1 MKRYILTLHTGHG
14 HVEDIP
20 AMLGTE
26 PIMDEYWRD
35 KRVDFSKIK
44 VPAYI
49 LASYSTGLH
58 TEGSLRCFEEMTQPA
73 WYVLRAIKVL
83 RKVLTLVG

>member
-1 MKRYILTLHTGHG
+1 MLMITTGNG
-14 HVEDIP
+14 QIEDLP
-20 AMLGTE
+20 AMMG
-26 PIMDEYWRD
+26 MDAVMSEYWRD
-35 KRVDFSKIK
+35 KRADFSKIK

-73 WYVLRAIKVL
+73 WYVPIRLQ
-83 RKVLTLVG
+83 

>member
-1 MKRYILTLHTGHG
+1 MLMITTGNG
-14 HVEDIP
+14 QIEDLP
-20 AMLGTE
+20 AMMGTDAV
-26 PIMDEYWRD
+26 MSEYWRD
-35 KRVDFSKIK
+35 KRADFSKIK

-73 WYVLRAIKVL
+73 WYVPIRLQ
-83 RKVLTLVG
+83 

>member
-1 MKRYILTLHTGHG
+1 MGRRMLMITTGNG
-14 HVEDIP
+14 QIEDLP
-20 AMLGTE
+20 AMMETDAV
-26 PIMDEYWRD
+26 MSEYWRD
-35 KRVDFSKIK
+35 KRADFSKIK

-73 WYVLRAIKVL
+73 WYVPIRLQ
-83 RKVLTLVG
+83 

>member
-1 MKRYILTLHTGHG
+1 MQVASCILTLPIGPG

-20 AMLGTE
+20 AMMGPE
-26 PIMDEYWRD
+26 PVINEYWQD
-35 KRVDFSKIK
+35 KRADFSKIK

-58 TEGSLRCFEEMTQPA
+58 TEGSLRCFEEMAQPA
-73 WYVLRAIKVL
+73 WYAVIESQSTRVMEY
-83 RKVLTLVG
+83 

>member
-1 MKRYILTLHTGHG
+1 MLTLDTGHG

-20 AMLGTE
+20 AMLGAE
-26 PIMDEYWRD
+26 PVMNEYWRD

-44 VPAYI
+44 VPAYV

-73 WYVLRAIKVL
+73 WCVPRAIKVL
-83 RKVLTLVG
+83 FDDEKLTMVG

>member
-1 MKRYILTLHTGHG
+1 MRRYMLTLHTGNG
-14 HVEDIP
+14 NVEDIP
-20 AMLGTE
+20 AMLGTN
-26 PIMDEYWRD
+26 PVIDEYWRD

-58 TEGSLRCFEEMTQPA
+58 TEGSLRGFEEMTQPA
-73 WYVLRAIKVL
+73 WYVPRAINLLLRVL
-83 RKVLTLVG
+83 IWAG

>member
-1 MKRYILTLHTGHG
+1 
-14 HVEDIP
+14 
-20 AMLGTE
+20 MLGTE
-26 PIMDEYWRD
+26 PLMDGYWRD

-44 VPAYI
+44 VPAYV

-73 WYVLRAIKVL
+73 WYVLKSAKLLSEMLIMA
-83 RKVLTLVG
+83 G